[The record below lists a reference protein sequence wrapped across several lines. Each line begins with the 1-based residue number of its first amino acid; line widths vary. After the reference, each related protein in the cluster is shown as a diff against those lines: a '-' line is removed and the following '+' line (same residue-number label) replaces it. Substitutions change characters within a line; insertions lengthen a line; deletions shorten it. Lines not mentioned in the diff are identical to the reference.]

1 MNYDDLYKR
10 DSSPKD
16 RNVSAIFSL
25 VNYIVQFS
33 QMIYMILYTYIY
45 IYRGLTWSTIKDIYI
60 HIRIYIYTFKL
71 MHECRWLIGEEKV
84 RSDLLG
90 INPSFSQDTFFQQA
104 VLGDESS
111 PRGSSRAEKSI
122 EVGRSLMTSMTSI
135 DFEGSKLSDAEIRC
149 SGWWLGFL
157 FGRQV
162 SDQWIS

>member
-45 IYRGLTWSTIKDIYI
+45 TYRGLTWSTIKDIYI
-60 HIRIYIYTFKL
+60 YTYVYIYIYTFKL
-71 MHECRWLIGEEKV
+71 MHECRWLIGEEFWL
-84 RSDLLG
+84 DLISWG
-90 INPSFSQDTFFQQA
+90 FTHHFHRIPFFSKRFF
-104 VLGDESS
+104 
-111 PRGSSRAEKSI
+111 RGWVQSERFI
-122 EVGRSLMTSMTSI
+122 HDIHR
-135 DFEGSKLSDAEIRC
+135 
-149 SGWWLGFL
+149 

-162 SDQWIS
+162 SDQRISWSFSWAVCVSWAI

>member
-60 HIRIYIYTFKL
+60 YTYVYIYIYI
-71 MHECRWLIGEEKV
+71 HI
-84 RSDLLG
+84 
-90 INPSFSQDTFFQQA
+90 
-104 VLGDESS
+104 
-111 PRGSSRAEKSI
+111 
-122 EVGRSLMTSMTSI
+122 
-135 DFEGSKLSDAEIRC
+135 
-149 SGWWLGFL
+149 
-157 FGRQV
+157 
-162 SDQWIS
+162 